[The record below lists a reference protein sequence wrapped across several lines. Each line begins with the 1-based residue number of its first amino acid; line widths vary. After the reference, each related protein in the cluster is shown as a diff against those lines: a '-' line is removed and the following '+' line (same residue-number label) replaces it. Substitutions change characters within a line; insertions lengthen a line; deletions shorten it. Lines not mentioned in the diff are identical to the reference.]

1 MIRFIKEWFSR
12 RANLPSKAE
21 SAPADEA
28 APDEQ
33 STDTDVSTPSEPTA
47 KPAIPD
53 AVGVEL
59 QRRFNEFERRFNER
73 QKEILDARA
82 AYIERWLV
90 AISVVAVVGG
100 YLGFTKFDKIE
111 DEARQHVT
119 AAKQHAEK
127 AQILVEKI
135 EAKYGESV
143 SLVEEQK
150 KLNAETVGKNPDE
163 AGRAAESIQEDP
175 AASLIDRAMAAAVQ
189 LQLQGEIEKAVEKW
203 RAIIHIAEGRDNDLA
218 ARAYFSVGYL
228 LIKPEDAI
236 AAYDQAIRLKP
247 DYAEAYSNRGYEKNA
262 LGRHEDA
269 FADCNQAV
277 RLKPDLAEAYNNRGN
292 AKSDLGRHEDAIA
305 DYNQAVRLK
314 PDLAEAYNNRGV
326 AKDELDRYEAAI
338 TDYDEAIRLK
348 PDYAEAYFNRGNS
361 KIALGQHDAAIA
373 DYDEAIRLKPD
384 FAEAYTSR
392 GVAKD
397 ELDRYEAAITDYDK
411 AIRLKPDYAEAYFNR
426 GNSKGK
432 LGRIDEA
439 RQDFEKARDL
449 AHKAGDDSLVALAE
463 QVLRKLDNQEG
474 E

>member
-1 MIRFIKEWFSR
+1 MFRFIKEWIRAALPRR
-12 RANLPSKAE
+12 RAKPLSKAE
-21 SAPADEA
+21 STPADEA
-28 APDEQ
+28 ATDNVGSTPDEQ

-203 RAIIHIAEGRDNDLA
+203 RAIIHIAEGSDNDLA

-314 PDLAEAYNNRGV
+314 PDFAEAYNNRGV

-338 TDYDEAIRLK
+338 TDYD
-348 PDYAEAYFNRGNS
+348 
-361 KIALGQHDAAIA
+361 
-373 DYDEAIRLKPD
+373 
-384 FAEAYTSR
+384 
-392 GVAKD
+392 
-397 ELDRYEAAITDYDK
+397 K
-411 AIRLKPDYAEAYFNR
+411 AIRLKSDYAEAYFNR

-463 QVLRKLDNQEG
+463 QVLRKLDNREG